1 MSIHYKYNININDL
15 MNNEKENKENKE
27 NKDNKENKE
36 DDKYNDLKIRM
47 EENIKMLKD
56 QIFQLLELSFKN
68 KSDLQKLNKIEESFD
83 FLKNDLSKLTQE
95 IEDYK
100 KITNERIEKIF
111 KLVMMNGL
119 TNKV

>member
-15 MNNEKENKENKE
+15 MNNEKDE
-27 NKDNKENKE
+27 KDNKE

-83 FLKNDLSKLTQE
+83 SLKNDLSKLTQE

>member
-1 MSIHYKYNININDL
+1 
-15 MNNEKENKENKE
+15 
-27 NKDNKENKE
+27 
-36 DDKYNDLKIRM
+36 
-47 EENIKMLKD
+47 MLKD

-83 FLKNDLSKLTQE
+83 SLKNDLSKLTQE

>member
-15 MNNEKENKENKE
+15 MNNEKDE
-27 NKDNKENKE
+27 KDNKE

-47 EENIKMLKD
+47 EENIKMLKH

-68 KSDLQKLNKIEESFD
+68 NIDLQKLNKIEESFD
-83 FLKNDLSKLTQE
+83 SLKNDLSKLTQE

>member
-15 MNNEKENKENKE
+15 MNNEKDE
-27 NKDNKENKE
+27 KDNKE

-83 FLKNDLSKLTQE
+83 SLKNDLSKLTQE

-111 KLVMMNGL
+111 KLVMMNCL
-119 TNKV
+119 KNKV

>member
-15 MNNEKENKENKE
+15 MNNEKDE
-27 NKDNKENKE
+27 KDEKDNKE

-83 FLKNDLSKLTQE
+83 SLKNDLSKLTQE

>member
-1 MSIHYKYNININDL
+1 

>member
-1 MSIHYKYNININDL
+1 
-15 MNNEKENKENKE
+15 MNNEKDE
-27 NKDNKENKE
+27 KDNKE

-83 FLKNDLSKLTQE
+83 SLKNDLSKLTQE